1 MIATHVKDGKTFA
14 KLVDLVAWSENP
26 KDIAPEDYERLK
38 KLIAKLGTHRPL
50 LVNQDGI
57 VLGGNQR
64 LKAYQEL
71 GTTDVWVSVVEATD
85 SQTML
90 EYALSDN
97 DQAGKY
103 IESGVA
109 QLVQANPGIDL
120 SLFKVDLGTP
130 IDLAGVLDLVKTDGV
145 DISLPNAEKGN
156 LEQITFTLTNE
167 QAEIVR
173 EAIAQEIEGND
184 FAGSENTNKNGNAIA
199 AICKEYVY
207 GN

>member
-1 MIATHVKDGKTFA
+1 MIKTTATDGKTFA
-14 KLVDLVAWSENP
+14 KLKDLQPWSKNP
-26 KDIAPEDYERLK
+26 KDIAPEDYDRLK
-38 KLIAKLGTHRPL
+38 LLIDKLGTHKPL

-64 LKAYQEL
+64 LKVYVERGDAE
-71 GTTDVWVSVVEATD
+71 VWVSVVTAKTE
-85 SQTML
+85 QEML

-109 QLVQANPGIDL
+109 QLVQDNPGIDL
-120 SLFKVDLGTP
+120 ELFKVDLGTP
-130 IDLAGVLDLVKTDGV
+130 LSLSGVMDLVKTEGV
-145 DISLPNAEKGN
+145 DIELPSGEKGN

-167 QAEIVR
+167 QAEVVR
-173 EAIAQEIEGND
+173 DALAAAQEGNN
-184 FAGSENTNKNGNAIA
+184 FEGSENTNKNGNAIHV
-199 AICKEYVY
+199 ICEAYLH